1 MGVIRKYENRRLYDT
16 ESSRYVNLDE
26 LAARVRGGGEF
37 TVEDAKTGRDLTRE
51 ILFQIILESPGGPDL
66 LPVGMLRRIIR
77 ATGEDPLQKMVRQ
90 NLGVGMDV
98 LHGQMDQLEAQF
110 SRIFAAQKPPPPP
123 PATEPEPPPDAE
135 APDELSALRAKLAE
149 LEGRLKK

>member
-1 MGVIRKYENRRLYDT
+1 MGVTRQYETRRLYDT

-26 LAARVRGGGEF
+26 LAARVRAGGEF

-51 ILFQIILESPGGPDL
+51 ILFQIILESPGGPEL

-110 SRIFAAQKPPPPP
+110 TRIFAAQKAPPPP
-123 PATEPEPPPDAE
+123 PAAEPEPPPEAE
-135 APDELSALRAKLAE
+135 PPDELAALRAKLSE